1 MADQRNI
8 KNIDSLIYL
17 YFNFGLIYDDIAF
30 VLAEN
35 HGIEISTRHLKRRLS
50 HLEDVVDFI
59 KEEVKGPGLLHGYRI
74 MFEKCRDRGLQVK
87 KETVRF
93 IMKEID
99 PEGVEIRASKRLV
112 RRAYFAKGPNYI
124 WHIDGYDKLKPFGLC
139 ISGSIDGFSR
149 SIIWLNVYNTN
160 NNPRI
165 IGGYFLES
173 VKQIRGS
180 PCIVRGDCGTENG
193 HVRDF
198 QTFFHRNSSFGN
210 VYMSGAST
218 CNQRIESWW
227 GFLSRECTQFW
238 IELFCSMEEEGLYN

>member
-1 MADQRNI
+1 MQ
-8 KNIDSLIYL
+8 
-17 YFNFGLIYDDIAF
+17 
-30 VLAEN
+30 
-35 HGIEISTRHLKRRLS
+35 
-50 HLEDVVDFI
+50 
-59 KEEVKGPGLLHGYRI
+59 
-74 MFEKCRDRGLQVK
+74 
-87 KETVRF
+87 ET
-93 IMKEID
+93 D

-124 WHIDGYDKLKPFGLC
+124 SHIDGYDKLKPFGLC
-139 ISGSIDGFSR
+139 ISGSIDGFSSR
-149 SIIWLNVYNTN
+149 IIWLNVYNTN

-165 IGGYFLES
+165 IGRYFLES

-180 PCIVRGDCGTENG
+180 PCIVIGDCGTENG

-227 GFLSRECTQFW
+227 GFLRRECTQFW
-238 IELFCSMEEEGLYN
+238 IELFRSMEEEGLYNGDFLDKNLVQFCFMALIQDELDDIAEIWNTHKIRPSRNQNWPSGRPDLMYFTPMLWGSEDYLCSVPDEELYVCAT